1 MTFFTQPEYLGLL
14 ESENVDSL
22 HDVSQILVNDDLME
36 DLIRVC
42 KSSQQTGSADL
53 QDLSSKPDFAYPLF
67 NKLQRRQIIKSIPEF
82 FIGENHKQSL

>member
-1 MTFFTQPEYLGLL
+1 MSFDEMFQQFNEKRDSYASVEIWVTFFTQPEYLGLL

-42 KSSQQTGSADL
+42 
-53 QDLSSKPDFAYPLF
+53 
-67 NKLQRRQIIKSIPEF
+67 
-82 FIGENHKQSL
+82 